1 MNEWAENYVELC
13 TRSLDMASWW
23 MAYTCLPHD
32 FELRHMTY
40 FGQCDI
46 SRFNI
51 TRGLKGI
58 CMEYLDPFVLLLS
71 PQKGQAQ
78 VVTALS
84 VWDAGWDTHSV
95 PWSCLAAWS
104 PVQLNPKGPRNLW
117 VRNINICSC
126 KTKSYVLLL
135 KQYDGNRW

>member
-1 MNEWAENYVELC
+1 
-13 TRSLDMASWW
+13 MASWW

-84 VWDAGWDTHSV
+84 VWTQGETPIA
-95 PWSCLAAWS
+95 CLD
-104 PVQLNPKGPRNLW
+104 PVLQPG
-117 VRNINICSC
+117 VQFS
-126 KTKSYVLLL
+126 
-135 KQYDGNRW
+135 